1 MSEPLLI
8 KNGLVFDPENN
19 VNGERMDIAIE
30 NGVIVESVDE
40 SKARIIDATGKMVLP
55 GAIDIHTHVAFQH
68 VNFARMLYSPESS
81 RVLLTAPETGLMY
94 SKMGYT
100 FVVEAAVPPTK
111 ALHAHL
117 EFQDIP
123 LLDYACL
130 LVLDTYWYLLP
141 AVRKN
146 SAEEAATI
154 ISWLLESTKTYGVKL
169 VNPLGSDVWS
179 FKKEM
184 GGIEE
189 PIRHLGVSPL
199 DVVKTLAAAN
209 ETLGLPHPIHIHPND
224 AGKPGNYQTTL
235 KTLQALEE
243 ITPNKKQRTVHL
255 AHAQLHSYGGTETI
269 ESKADEIAKYIN
281 THPNVEADIG
291 QMVPHETIS
300 VYADNPL
307 LARVTAEKNVYT
319 DQVEM
324 EASFGAAPVEY
335 KLDATGS
342 VMWATGLELALSVK
356 DPWQIQLTVN
366 HPNLGHATDYP
377 QVIAWLVS
385 KKARDEVK
393 LETETS
399 LSTIDREYSLYEIAI
414 ISRASP
420 ARSLGLR
427 NKGNLSVGSDADI
440 AIYNFNPETQDP
452 AKETGALIKAF
463 SQALYTLKGGVIVAK
478 DGVTIQRIYGKT
490 YWAHRDG
497 VKLSEKRMTEME
509 RYYSLD
515 TNNLKIPEELF
526 RSPQGV
532 EY

>member
-1 MSEPLLI
+1 MSETLLI

-30 NGVIVESVDE
+30 NGIIVESVDE

-68 VNFARMLYSPESS
+68 VNFARMLYPPESS

-111 ALHAHL
+111 ALHTHL

-184 GGIEE
+184 GGVEE

-209 ETLGLPHPIHIHPND
+209 ETLGLPRPIHIHPND

-269 ESKADEIAKYIN
+269 ESKADEITEYIN

-307 LARVTAEKNVYT
+307 LARTTTEKNVFT

-324 EASFGAAPVEY
+324 EASFGAAPAEY

-356 DPWQIQLTVN
+356 DPWQIQLTVD

-385 KKARDEVK
+385 KKARDEVE
-393 LETETS
+393 LEAEA
-399 LSTIDREYSLYEIAI
+399 LLPTIEREYSLYEIAI
-414 ISRASP
+414 ITSASP
-420 ARSLGLR
+420 ARSLGLPS
-427 NKGNLSVGSDADI
+427 KGNLSVGSDADI
-440 AIYNFNPETQDP
+440 AIYDFNPETQDP
-452 AKETGALIKAF
+452 AKETEALIKAF
-463 SQALYTLKGGVIVAK
+463 SQTAYTIKSGVIVMKNGEAAEK
-478 DGVTIQRIYGKT
+478 VRGKT
-490 YWAHRDG
+490 YWAHREG
-497 VKLSEKRMTEME
+497 VKLPEKRITEMQ

-515 TNNLKIPEELF
+515 IENLKIPSEALLNPLE
-526 RSPQGV
+526 V
-532 EY
+532 KY